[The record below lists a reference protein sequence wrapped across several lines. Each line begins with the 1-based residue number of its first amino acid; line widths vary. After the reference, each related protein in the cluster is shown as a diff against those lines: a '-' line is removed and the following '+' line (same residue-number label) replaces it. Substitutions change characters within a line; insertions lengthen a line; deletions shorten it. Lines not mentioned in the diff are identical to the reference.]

1 MALFRSP
8 VIRTANRSPAKRLK
22 IPAAVTTNSE
32 KPCKPVGR
40 GRPVATCSV
49 SGATK
54 RDSGEIRTT
63 LFLKSSSRK
72 PKTPGAESSLRISSR
87 SVNGRRFGNPI
98 EPNTAVG
105 RSSSFNRL
113 LNTKRSGKAFL
124 SSMLILVT
132 PRANARRA
140 DISTK
145 LIAKPNPVFNV
156 SPVGMLRMRTKTR
169 RSISLQGL
177 MSISLSWRTMTT
189 KDRPSAATSPVL

>member
-1 MALFRSP
+1 MD
-8 VIRTANRSPAKRLK
+8 RL
-22 IPAAVTTNSE
+22 S
-32 KPCKPVGR
+32 
-40 GRPVATCSV
+40 
-49 SGATK
+49 
-54 RDSGEIRTT
+54 
-63 LFLKSSSRK
+63 
-72 PKTPGAESSLRISSR
+72 
-87 SVNGRRFGNPI
+87 
-98 EPNTAVG
+98 
-105 RSSSFNRL
+105 
-113 LNTKRSGKAFL
+113 NTKRSGKALL